1 MEDDFISCPI
11 CMEEYEDPRALPCL
25 HTFCYKCLVHLAVK
39 KVLENSSL
47 QGSRITRYMTD
58 KSSGG
63 SSGQLKLS
71 EQDANHLDSLLRE
84 LDRRNVLKCPL
95 CTEEHPIPSDKGVAG
110 FRKDFRV
117 NKLVDQYHC
126 AQGAEL
132 HVKKCPCHVNKDILF
147 YCENETC
154 KSDICENCW
163 ADNHDKHN
171 VILLSKKV
179 DSAKDILKQQVAIN
193 MNQNL
198 SRMNALLKAYE
209 DATNG
214 FILVENEVNRRFH
227 NIQEKV
233 KKTLEM
239 CLEELNRQKKE
250 QQTDISQKMDALCRQ
265 QDEFK
270 RAQEKLDSEVK
281 CPTIISFHDYEHLV
295 SEMKKLNTDLDEW
308 IFMYKIPKLSDDA
321 IEFVFV
327 EGPEISYEAVCL
339 DKQQIE
345 NIEKHNYKV
354 EQHKD
359 CISVRHQSENGR
371 EIQSKNIRE
380 TETKSSSNAV
390 SSPKNLDTK
399 AAEVKK
405 VDPESHGYGKGEFI
419 LKLETSIAA
428 NAYIESFAVSPDEKI
443 YIATKSHFLC
453 YRRGLTAKVLEIPRI
468 AAANASAVVISRLHQ
483 APFLVQLDIGKKVLH
498 IISLT
503 TNSLMYSRY
512 VRKQDPMPFLT
523 SSEHYL
529 AYAFNQGGRVYI
541 QVLSI
546 EDKSA
551 TIMSQ
556 PSWVVH
562 IPLPLRSISLS
573 ITGRSGCPV
582 VVCAYKLMILETSK
596 HQPAL
601 VSTVL
606 GETSVSS
613 ETITFGELDPSAYAF
628 DLKCVC
634 SIGGL
639 IFALNVEENVVYRV
653 MKSGKRHERVTNLEF
668 VDAMAHTEFSAAR
681 YMYLFVGPLG
691 RDIFIHALSHDRKLS
706 SFKLNTGSVL

>member
-1 MEDDFISCPI
+1 MEDDFVACPI

-47 QGSRITRYMTD
+47 QGSRITKYLTD
-58 KSSGG
+58 KSSVG
-63 SSGQLKLS
+63 SSGQWKLS

-84 LDRRNVLKCPL
+84 SDRRNVLKCPL
-95 CTEEHPIPSDKGVAG
+95 CTEEHPIPWDKGVNG
-110 FRKDFRV
+110 FRKDFRI

-126 AQGAEL
+126 AKEAEL
-132 HVKKCPCHVNKDILF
+132 HVKKCPHHVNKDILF
-147 YCENETC
+147 YCESETC
-154 KSDICENCW
+154 RSDICEKCW

-179 DSAKDILKQQVAIN
+179 DGAKDILKQQMAIN

-214 FILVENEVNRRFH
+214 FIVVENEVNRRFQ

-250 QQTDISQKMDALCRQ
+250 QQTDVSQKMDALCRQ

-270 RAQEKLDSEVK
+270 RVQEKLDSEVK
-281 CPTIISFHDYEHLV
+281 CPTIVSFHDYEHLV
-295 SEMKKLNTDLDEW
+295 SEMKKLNRDLDEW

-321 IEFVFV
+321 IEFAFV
-327 EGPEISYEAVCL
+327 EGPEIIYEAVCL

-354 EQHKD
+354 REHKD
-359 CISVRHQSENGR
+359 CISVRHQSENSR
-371 EIQSKNIRE
+371 EIQSKDIGD
-380 TETKSSSNAV
+380 TETKSSGNAV
-390 SSPKNLDTK
+390 SSSKNLDTK

-405 VDPESHGYGKGEFI
+405 ADPESNGHI
-419 LKLETSIAA
+419 LKLEASIAA

-443 YIATKSHFLC
+443 YLTTKSHFLC
-453 YRRGLTAKVLEIPRI
+453 YTRGLTKQVFEIPRI
-468 AAANASAVVISRLHQ
+468 AAANASAVVISRLHK

-503 TNSLMYSRY
+503 ANSLMYSRY
-512 VRKQDPMPFLT
+512 ARKQDPMPFLT

-556 PSWVVH
+556 PSWLVH

-573 ITGRSGCPV
+573 ISGRSGCPV
-582 VVCAYKLMILETSK
+582 VICAYKFMILETSK

-601 VSTVL
+601 VSMIL
-606 GETSVSS
+606 GETGVSS
-613 ETITFGELDPSAYAF
+613 ETITFAELDPSAYAF
-628 DLKCVC
+628 DFKCIC

-639 IFALNVEENVVYRV
+639 IFALNVEENAVYRV
-653 MKSGKRHERVTNLEF
+653 MKSGKRQERVTNLEF
-668 VDAMAHTEFSAAR
+668 VDAMAHTEFSATR
-681 YMYLFVGPLG
+681 FMYLDVGPLG

-706 SFKLNTGSVL
+706 SFKLNTGLVT